1 MQYTS
6 AILCAAFAVTSVM
19 SHALITE
26 VKGANA
32 VTMPGL
38 TVNDGVPRDCPSAGC
53 GAQSDTSILR
63 ANEMGTA
70 KASALGRTKT
80 DGPVDP
86 ARMMAIFMDG
96 AANVTAREI
105 HESNNV
111 YKRQLGKLLGGA
123 LGGAAGGAGGATDKG
138 VKTPAGTVE
147 TGVAASSGVGASD
160 GLPTTSDSGEITMTM
175 HQCNQDGAG
184 PFNAQIDATSGG
196 VDMAAFKEAEV
207 TQNVPGI
214 AAGFSAATTTDYA
227 VKVQMPAGM
236 TCSGTVGSA
245 QNVCVVRMANKTPA
259 GPFGGAGAFTQSAA
273 AKKRAIEYNLSK
285 RRMARKL
292 HSKKN

>member
-6 AILCAAFAVTSVM
+6 TILCAAFAVTSVM

-26 VKGANA
+26 IKGANA

-38 TVNDGVPRDCPSAGC
+38 TVTDGTPRDCPSAGC
-53 GAQSDTSILR
+53 GAQSDTSIIR

-70 KASALGRTKT
+70 KASALGRTKN
-80 DGPVDP
+80 DGPVD
-86 ARMMAIFMDG
+86 AAKMMAVFMDG

-105 HESNNV
+105 HENNNV
-111 YKRQLGKLLGGA
+111 YKRQLGKLFG
-123 LGGAAGGAGGATDKG
+123 GGAAGGAGGATDAG
-138 VKTPAGTVE
+138 VKTPAGTKE
-147 TGVAASSGVGASD
+147 TGVAAAAGVGASE
-160 GLPTTSDSGEITMTM
+160 GLPTASDSGEITMTM

-196 VDMAAFKEAEV
+196 TDPAAFKEAQV

-214 AAGFSAATTTDYA
+214 AAGFSAATTTDYQ

-245 QNVCVVRMANKTPA
+245 SNVCVVRMSNKTPA
-259 GPFGGAGAFTQSAA
+259 GPFGGAAAFTQSAA

-285 RRMARKL
+285 RRNARSL
-292 HSKKN
+292 QNKKN

>member
-1 MQYTS
+1 MQYS
-6 AILCAAFAVTSVM
+6 SFILSAAFAVTSVT
-19 SHALITE
+19 SHALITA
-26 VKGANA
+26 VTGANN
-32 VTMPGL
+32 VVMPGL

-53 GAQSDTSILR
+53 GAQSDTSIMR

-70 KASALGRTKT
+70 KASPLGRTKT
-80 DGPVDP
+80 DGPVM
-86 ARMMAIFMDG
+86 ATRMMAIFMDG
-96 AANVTAREI
+96 ATNVTARAI
-105 HESNNV
+105 DANNNLH
-111 YKRQLGKLLGGA
+111 KRQLAGLLGG
-123 LGGAAGGAGGATDKG
+123 LGGGAGGKTDAG
-138 VKTPAGTVE
+138 VKTKAGTME

-184 PFNAQIDATSGG
+184 PFNGQIDPTSGG
-196 VDMAAFKEAEV
+196 TDNAAFKEAKV

-227 VKVQMPAGM
+227 VKVMMPAGM

-245 QNVCVVRMANKTPA
+245 QNVCVVRMANTTPA
-259 GPFGGAGAFTQSAA
+259 GPFGGAAAFTQSPA

-292 HSKKN
+292 HAKKN

>member
-1 MQYTS
+1 MQYSS

-53 GAQSDTSILR
+53 GAQSDTSIMR
-63 ANEMGTA
+63 TNEMGTA

-105 HESNNV
+105 NERSNMH
-111 YKRQLGKLLGGA
+111 KRQLF
-123 LGGAAGGAGGATDKG
+123 GGAAAGKTDAG
-138 VKTPAGTVE
+138 VKTPAGTME
-147 TGVAASSGVGASD
+147 TGVAAASGLGASD

-184 PFNAQIDATSGG
+184 PFNAQVDATSGG
-196 VDMAAFKEAEV
+196 TDMAAFKEAQV

-236 TCSGTVGSA
+236 TCSGTIGSA

-292 HSKKN
+292 HAKKN

>member
-6 AILCAAFAVTSVM
+6 TLLCAAFAVTSVT
-19 SHALITE
+19 SHSLLTQIT
-26 VKGANA
+26 GANA
-32 VTMPGL
+32 VEMPGL
-38 TVNDGVPRDCPSAGC
+38 TVNDGVPRDCPSARC
-53 GAQSDTSILR
+53 GAQSDTSIMR
-63 ANEMGTA
+63 PNEMGTA

-96 AANVTAREI
+96 APNVTAREI
-105 HESNNV
+105 HARNNL
-111 YKRQLGKLLGGA
+111 YKRQLAALLGG
-123 LGGAAGGAGGATDKG
+123 GAGKAGGATDKG
-138 VKTPAGTVE
+138 VKTPAGTSE
-147 TGVAASSGVGASD
+147 TGVAAASGAGASN
-160 GLPTTSDSGEITMTM
+160 GLPTASDSGEITMTM

-184 PFNAQIDATSGG
+184 PFNAQVDGTSGG
-196 VDMAAFKEAEV
+196 TDPAAFKEAKV

-214 AAGFSAATTTDYA
+214 AAGFSAATTTDYQ

-245 QNVCVVRMANKTPA
+245 QNVCIVRMANKTPA
-259 GPFGGAGAFTQSAA
+259 GPFGGSAAFTQSAA

-285 RRMARKL
+285 RRNARSLQNKQ
-292 HSKKN
+292 N

>member
-1 MQYTS
+1 M
-6 AILCAAFAVTSVM
+6 
-19 SHALITE
+19 
-26 VKGANA
+26 
-32 VTMPGL
+32 
-38 TVNDGVPRDCPSAGC
+38 
-53 GAQSDTSILR
+53 
-63 ANEMGTA
+63 
-70 KASALGRTKT
+70 
-80 DGPVDP
+80 
-86 ARMMAIFMDG
+86 
-96 AANVTAREI
+96 
-105 HESNNV
+105 
-111 YKRQLGKLLGGA
+111 
-123 LGGAAGGAGGATDKG
+123 GGAAGGAGGATDKG

-259 GPFGGAGAFTQSAA
+259 GMFPPSHTLISSLSFSFTERHGANSLIRTLRWCRCIHPVSSSQETRHRVQPLQAPHGTQAPLQEELDSLF
-273 AKKRAIEYNLSK
+273 R
-285 RRMARKL
+285 
-292 HSKKN
+292 

>member
-6 AILCAAFAVTSVM
+6 VILSAAFAVTSVM

-26 VKGANA
+26 VKGANG

-53 GAQSDTSILR
+53 GAQSDTSIMR

-86 ARMMAIFMDG
+86 ARMMSIFMDG

-105 HESNNV
+105 HETNNV
-111 YKRQLGKLLGGA
+111 YKRQLSALLGG
-123 LGGAAGGAGGATDKG
+123 GKAGGATDKG
-138 VKTPAGTVE
+138 VKTPAGTME
-147 TGVAASSGVGASD
+147 TGVAAAAGLGASD

-184 PFNAQIDATSGG
+184 PFNGQIDPTSGG
-196 VDMAAFKEAEV
+196 TDMAAFKEAQV